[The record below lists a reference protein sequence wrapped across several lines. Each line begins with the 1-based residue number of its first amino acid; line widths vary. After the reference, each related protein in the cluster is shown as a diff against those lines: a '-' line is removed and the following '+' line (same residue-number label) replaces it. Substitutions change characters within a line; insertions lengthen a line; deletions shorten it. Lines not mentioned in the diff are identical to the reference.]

1 MKQIL
6 HIFTKDARRF
16 WPEILISL
24 AITAAYIC
32 IGPHLW
38 ISATDDR
45 SRLLTNLAGLLVVL
59 LPVSWWILI
68 SRVIHAEKL
77 VGDTQFWITR
87 PYTWKKLLTAKM
99 LFIATFV
106 VLPFFAAQIILLAEG
121 GFPPQLLLPGLL
133 YNLLLVSVLFMLP
146 LIALSTITSSFA
158 RLTLTILGIFLCFI
172 ALVAL
177 LAFASQ
183 NHQVGTMNQPLTRGI
198 CFALVVLA
206 LAAAIVVQYALRK
219 VWLARTV
226 LLTLTLLLCLVSF
239 IAPDKY
245 LVNRNYPLMAANQ
258 AAPVQ
263 LTYHPDFHSIGTA
276 FYQASSRMMIQ
287 VNAPLTESNTAEGVA
302 LIPDG
307 IRAEITA
314 SDGSHWKSE
323 WQSTSSGPIL
333 PGGVSPL
340 VKFSIPL
347 AELRK
352 FQSKQLHLHLSLAYS
367 QAQAEPARTFTFS
380 KGSFTVPDFGIC
392 SPQMGWSA
400 TGDAT
405 GINCISPLRK
415 PPLTYIA
422 TRWTDSSCSAN
433 AAAPGLSVTGA
444 AWTGEL
450 DRAPAGF
457 NLSPVAKPD
466 IGLSNA
472 DNGSENRKPRFLCP
486 GTPVTFTT
494 FKLVRR
500 TQTTFDIQD
509 FHLPKTTVIGN
520 QISID
525 QIG

>member
-6 HIFTKDARRF
+6 HIFAKDTRRF

-24 AITAAYIC
+24 AITTAYIC

-38 ISATDDR
+38 ITPTDDR
-45 SRLLTNLAGLLVVL
+45 SRLLTNLAGLLVAL

-87 PYTWKKLLTAKM
+87 PYTWKKLLAAKL
-99 LFIATFV
+99 LFLATFV
-106 VLPFFAAQIILLAEG
+106 ILPFFATQIILLAEG
-121 GFPPQLLLPGLL
+121 GFPPQSLLPGLL
-133 YNLLLVSVLFMLP
+133 YSLLLVTVFFLLP
-146 LIALSTITSSFA
+146 LVALSSITSSFA
-158 RLTLTILGIFLCFI
+158 RLTLTILGILLSFI

-177 LAFASQ
+177 LAFAFQRQQAGS
-183 NHQVGTMNQPLTRGI
+183 MNLPLTKGI
-198 CFALVVLA
+198 CFALLVLT
-206 LAAAIVVQYALRK
+206 LAAASIVQYALRK
-219 VWLARTV
+219 VWLARAV
-226 LLTLTLLLCLVSF
+226 LLALPLLLCLVGF

-245 LVNRNYPLMAANQ
+245 LVNRNYPLVTANQ
-258 AAPVQ
+258 PAPLQ
-263 LTYHPDFHSIGTA
+263 LTYHPDSHSIGTA
-276 FYQASSRMMIQ
+276 FYPTSSRMMIE
-287 VNAPLTESNTAEGVA
+287 VNAPLTESNIAERVA

-314 SDGSHWKSE
+314 SDGSHWQSE
-323 WQSTSSGPIL
+323 WQSTNIGPIL

-340 VKFSIPL
+340 VKFRIPL

-352 FQSKQLHLHLSLAYS
+352 FQSKQLHLHLNFAFSLAK
-367 QAQAEPARTFTFS
+367 AEPTRTFTFS
-380 KGSFTVPDFGIC
+380 KDSFTVPDFGSC
-392 SPQMGWSA
+392 ASQVGWSA
-400 TGDAT
+400 TGDPT
-405 GINCISPLRK
+405 GINCISPLRE

-433 AAAPGLSVTGA
+433 AAAPGLSVIGA

-450 DRAPAGF
+450 DRAPADF
-457 NLSPVAKPD
+457 NLSPVAKPG

-494 FKLVRR
+494 YKLLRR
-500 TQTTFDIQD
+500 IQTTIDIQD